1 MYPLS
6 MPYRKVRSRLRRLIK
21 DGYYSEA
28 LVTAVFIAE
37 RLLRRTLVQLVVSAG
52 FTSKDAF
59 RVVQRLNGLVAVKD
73 SWILYDPKGR
83 TLVQVIGN
91 PTWQMIRE
99 AAKIRNDLVHG
110 MRTHSQGTCKR
121 KARELID
128 GIDTLK
134 DQLKATYDFDGW
146 GMHRKRRVSALHSD
160 PKVPM

>member
-21 DGYYSEA
+21 DGYCSEA
-28 LVTAVFIAE
+28 LVTAVFTAE

-99 AAKIRNDLVHG
+99 AAKIRNDMVHG

-121 KARELID
+121 KAHELID
-128 GIDTLK
+128 AIDTLK